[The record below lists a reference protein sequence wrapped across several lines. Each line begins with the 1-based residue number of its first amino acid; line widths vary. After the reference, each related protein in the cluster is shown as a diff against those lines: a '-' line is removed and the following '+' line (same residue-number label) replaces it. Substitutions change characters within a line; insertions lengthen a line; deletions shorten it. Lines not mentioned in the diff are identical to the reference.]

1 LYHPDAVRDENLV
14 LEGIMERYEQ
24 NFGALGYAQQKL
36 HPLDHIHRNWHPLER
51 HNRFPSQEERI
62 QYYMGKWFS
71 GPKVSMKRKSFSH
84 PKLETSM
91 KDQILKW
98 NREFVAFGEQLE
110 KCASGH
116 GDLGSYCN
124 DALPDFDERS
134 TADLKSVANIQTDDS
149 IKIVRFEGA
158 NRERSGRMS
167 PSLRNQ
173 EPTTGMLILYGK
185 LIPVASLT

>member
-1 LYHPDAVRDENLV
+1 MD
-14 LEGIMERYEQ
+14 
-24 NFGALGYAQQKL
+24 
-36 HPLDHIHRNWHPLER
+36 
-51 HNRFPSQEERI
+51 
-62 QYYMGKWFS
+62 
-71 GPKVSMKRKSFSH
+71 
-84 PKLETSM
+84 
-91 KDQILKW
+91 
-98 NREFVAFGEQLE
+98 REFVAFGEQLE
-110 KCASGH
+110 TCASRH
-116 GDLGSYCN
+116 GDLGSYTAAILC
-124 DALPDFDERS
+124 PRDFDERS